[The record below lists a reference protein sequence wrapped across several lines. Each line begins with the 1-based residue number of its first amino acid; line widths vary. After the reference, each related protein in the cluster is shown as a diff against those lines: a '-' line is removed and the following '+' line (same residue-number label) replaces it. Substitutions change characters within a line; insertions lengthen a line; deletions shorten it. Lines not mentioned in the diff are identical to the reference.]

1 MQKAID
7 TLKKEMYS
15 GKAFSQAEWESMIEG
30 LKKLEEGH
38 IPDLHVLLKWHHLQ
52 EIKDV
57 ITKVAELD
65 STPQENKDQLND
77 VVLKL
82 QRTYKIQ

>member
-15 GKAFSQAEWESMIEG
+15 GKALSQAEWESMIEG

-38 IPDLHVLLKWHHLQ
+38 IPDLHVLLKWQHLQ

-57 ITKVAELD
+57 IAKVAELD